1 MQNNLSTPWQPANP
15 DRLAKQF
22 SRLGWIG
29 FWIQFALL
37 AVPIILLVYVLFV
50 SSPES
55 AQRRGIDLSNYLSFG
70 SLLVMVFT
78 TFWFYRYTRLGKR
91 IADPELRPPQS
102 SALRTLWIGLW
113 AGCLGIFFSML
124 LLLSAVGR
132 MLFVLMANPQTGMQ
146 IAQGLGTDPT
156 KSLSAM
162 DAVSLTS
169 LLFLLT
175 AELLVLTFSLWLLFR
190 TTRPSAAIAEAT
202 TDGQEEDTQ
211 DKE

>member
-1 MQNNLSTPWQPANP
+1 MRNNPSTPWQPANP

-202 TDGQEEDTQ
+202 TDGQEADTQ
-211 DKE
+211 DK

>member
-1 MQNNLSTPWQPANP
+1 MQNKLSTHWQPANP
-15 DRLAKQF
+15 ERLAKHF

-29 FWIQFALL
+29 FWIQLALL
-37 AVPIILLVYVLFV
+37 AIPIALLVYVLLV

-55 AQRRGIDLSNYLSFG
+55 AQRRGIDLGNYLSYG

-102 SALRTLWIGLW
+102 SVLRALWIGLW

-146 IAQGLGTDPT
+146 IAQSLGTDPT

-190 TTRPSAAIAEAT
+190 TSRPSAEIAEASI
-202 TDGQEEDTQ
+202 DDQEQDTQ
-211 DKE
+211 EN

>member
-37 AVPIILLVYVLFV
+37 AVPIVLLVYVLFV

-202 TDGQEEDTQ
+202 TDDREADTQ
-211 DKE
+211 DK

>member
-1 MQNNLSTPWQPANP
+1 MHNNLSTRWQPANP
-15 DRLAKQF
+15 ESLAKQF

-37 AVPIILLVYVLFV
+37 AIPIVLLVYILFV

-55 AQRRGIDLSNYLSFG
+55 AQHRGIDLSNYLSNG

-78 TFWFYRYTRLGKR
+78 TFWFFRYTRLGKR
-91 IADPELRPPQS
+91 IADPELCPPQS
-102 SALRTLWIGLW
+102 SVLRTLWIGLW

-124 LLLSAVGR
+124 LLMNAIGR
-132 MLFVLMANPQTGMQ
+132 LLFVLMANPQTGMQ
-146 IAQGLGTDPT
+146 IAPSLGGDPT

-175 AELLVLTFSLWLLFR
+175 AELVVLTFSLWLLFR
-190 TTRPSAAIAEAT
+190 TTRPSAKMTEAT
-202 TDGQEEDTQ
+202 TDDQEPDTAE
-211 DKE
+211 K

>member
-202 TDGQEEDTQ
+202 SDGREADTQ
-211 DKE
+211 DK

>member
-1 MQNNLSTPWQPANP
+1 MQNNPSTPWQPANP

-102 SALRTLWIGLW
+102 SAVRTLWIGLW

-132 MLFVLMANPQTGMQ
+132 ILFVLMANPQTGMQ

-202 TDGQEEDTQ
+202 TDGREANT
-211 DKE
+211 

>member
-1 MQNNLSTPWQPANP
+1 MQNNPSTPWQPANP

-37 AVPIILLVYVLFV
+37 AVPIVLLVYVLFV

-202 TDGQEEDTQ
+202 TDGREADTQ
-211 DKE
+211 DK

>member
-1 MQNNLSTPWQPANP
+1 MQNNPSTPWQPANP

-202 TDGQEEDTQ
+202 TDGREADTQ
-211 DKE
+211 DK

>member
-1 MQNNLSTPWQPANP
+1 MHNNPSTPWQPANP
-15 DRLAKQF
+15 ERLAKQF

-29 FWIQFALL
+29 FWIQAALL

-156 KSLSAM
+156 TSLSAM

-202 TDGQEEDTQ
+202 TDGQDADTQ
-211 DKE
+211 DK

>member
-1 MQNNLSTPWQPANP
+1 MSDNLNTQWQSGNP
-15 DRLAKQF
+15 ESLAKQF

-37 AVPIILLVYVLFV
+37 AIPIVLLVYVLLV

-55 AQRRGIDLSNYLSFG
+55 AQRRGIDLSNYLSYG

-78 TFWFYRYTRLGKR
+78 TFWFFRYTRLGKR
-91 IADPELRPPQS
+91 IADPELCPPQS
-102 SALRTLWIGLW
+102 SVVRTLWVGLW
-113 AGCLGIFFSML
+113 AGCLGILFSML
-124 LLLSAVGR
+124 LLMSAVGR

-146 IAQGLGTDPT
+146 IAQSLGGDPT

-190 TTRPSAAIAEAT
+190 TTRPSAEIAEAT
-202 TDGQEEDTQ
+202 TDDQEPDTQ
-211 DKE
+211 EK

>member
-37 AVPIILLVYVLFV
+37 AVPIVLLVYVLFV

-91 IADPELRPPQS
+91 IADPALRPPQS

-202 TDGQEEDTQ
+202 TDGREADTQ
-211 DKE
+211 DK

>member
-37 AVPIILLVYVLFV
+37 AVPIVLLVYVLFV
-50 SSPES
+50 SSSES

-91 IADPELRPPQS
+91 IADPALRPPQS

-146 IAQGLGTDPT
+146 IAQSLGTDPT

-175 AELLVLTFSLWLLFR
+175 AELLVLAFSLWLLFR

-202 TDGQEEDTQ
+202 TDV
-211 DKE
+211 

>member
-1 MQNNLSTPWQPANP
+1 MQNNPSTPWQPANP

-29 FWIQFALL
+29 FWIQAALL
-37 AVPIILLVYVLFV
+37 AVPIALLVYILFV

-156 KSLSAM
+156 TSLSAM

-202 TDGQEEDTQ
+202 TDGREADTQ
-211 DKE
+211 DK

>member
-37 AVPIILLVYVLFV
+37 AVPIVLLVYVLFV

-202 TDGQEEDTQ
+202 TDGQDADTQ
-211 DKE
+211 DK

>member
-37 AVPIILLVYVLFV
+37 AVPIVLLVYVLFV

-175 AELLVLTFSLWLLFR
+175 AELLVLTLSLWLLFR
-190 TTRPSAAIAEAT
+190 TTRPSAGITEAT
-202 TDGQEEDTQ
+202 TDGQEPDTQ
-211 DKE
+211 DK

>member
-37 AVPIILLVYVLFV
+37 AVPIVLLVYVLFV
-50 SSPES
+50 SSSES

-102 SALRTLWIGLW
+102 SAVRTLWIGLW

-132 MLFVLMANPQTGMQ
+132 ILFVLMANPQTGMQ

-175 AELLVLTFSLWLLFR
+175 AELLVLAFSLWLLFR

-202 TDGQEEDTQ
+202 TDV
-211 DKE
+211 

>member
-1 MQNNLSTPWQPANP
+1 MHNNPSTPWQPANP
-15 DRLAKQF
+15 ERLAKQF

-29 FWIQFALL
+29 FWIQAALL
-37 AVPIILLVYVLFV
+37 AVPIALLVYILFV

-190 TTRPSAAIAEAT
+190 TTRPSTKMTEAT
-202 TDGQEEDTQ
+202 TYDQEPDTQ
-211 DKE
+211 EK